1 MSVFSDL
8 VSSRELLAN
17 LTSREVK
24 GKYKRTLLGQLWSLI
39 NPLAQMLI
47 FTVVFSFVIRIQPD
61 KGNPSGLNVFAL
73 WLMCG
78 LLPWNF
84 FANVLGGGMGS
95 LVSNENLI
103 KKVYF
108 PRVVLPV
115 SNAASIVVTWLG
127 EMVVL
132 VVALAIF
139 GGQPWKWL
147 PLVVVVMAV
156 EAVFATGVSLTL
168 SVANVYFRDVQYLV
182 GIVLQAWFYLTPIVY
197 PPHLV
202 QTQSDKLG
210 PLVGNVTAWDIYQLN
225 PMAQFAEVF
234 RKLLYDNTWPSLTS
248 VIAIACWTV
257 AAVLIGARVFARNEK
272 RLAEAL

>member
-1 MSVFSDL
+1 MSVISEL
-8 VSSRELLAN
+8 VQSRELLSN
-17 LTSREVK
+17 LTAREVK

-47 FTVVFSFVIRIQPD
+47 FTVVFSFVIKVEPD
-61 KGNPSGLNVFAL
+61 KGDPSGLDVFAL

-84 FANVLGGGMGS
+84 FANVLHGGMGS
-95 LVSNENLI
+95 LVGNENLI

-108 PRVVLPV
+108 PRIVLPV

-127 EMVVL
+127 EMGVL
-132 VVALAIF
+132 ILALALF

-147 PLVVVVMAV
+147 PLVFVIMAV
-156 EAVFATGVSLTL
+156 EAVFATGVALTL
-168 SVANVYFRDVQYLV
+168 SIANVYFRDVQYLI

-197 PPHLV
+197 PAHLV
-202 QTQSDKLG
+202 QAQSDGVG
-210 PLVGNVTAWDIYQLN
+210 PLAGSITAWDLYQLN
-225 PMAQFAEVF
+225 PMTQFTEVF
-234 RKLLYDNTWPSLTS
+234 RKLLYDNTWPSPSS
-248 VIAIACWTV
+248 VVAIVCWTL
-257 AAVLIGARVFARNEK
+257 AAVAVGTWVFGRNEK

>member
-1 MSVFSDL
+1 MSVFTDL
-8 VSSRELLAN
+8 VSSRELLSN

-47 FTVVFSFVIRIQPD
+47 FTAVFSFVIRVQPD
-61 KGNPSGLNVFAL
+61 KGNPSGLDVFAL

-95 LVSNENLI
+95 LVSSENLI

-132 VVALAIF
+132 IVALAIF

-168 SVANVYFRDVQYLV
+168 SIANVYFRDVQYLI

-202 QTQSDKLG
+202 QTQSDKFG

-225 PMAQFAEVF
+225 PLTQFADVF
-234 RKLLYDNTWPSLTS
+234 RKLLYDNTWPSLS
-248 VIAIACWTV
+248 SIIAIVCWTV
-257 AAVLIGARVFARNEK
+257 AAVVIGAWVFARNEK

>member
-1 MSVFSDL
+1 MSVFTDL
-8 VSSRELLAN
+8 VSSRELLSN
-17 LTSREVK
+17 LTAREVK

-47 FTVVFSFVIRIQPD
+47 FTVVFSFVIRVQPD
-61 KGNPSGLNVFAL
+61 KGNPSGLDVFAL

-84 FANVLGGGMGS
+84 FANVLHGGMAS
-95 LVSNENLI
+95 LVGNENLI

-127 EMVVL
+127 EMAVL
-132 VVALAIF
+132 VVALSLF

-147 PLVVVVMAV
+147 PLVLVVMAV
-156 EAVFATGVSLTL
+156 EAVFATGVALTL
-168 SVANVYFRDVQYLV
+168 SVANVYFRDVQYLI

-197 PPHLV
+197 PAHLV
-202 QTQSDKLG
+202 QTQSDKFG
-210 PLVGNVTAWDIYQLN
+210 PLVGNVTAWDLYQLN
-225 PMAQFAEVF
+225 PMTQFADVF
-234 RKLLYDNTWPSLTS
+234 RKLLYDNTWPTMSS
-248 VIAIACWTV
+248 VVAILCWTA
-257 AAVLIGARVFARNEK
+257 AAVVIGAWVFARNEK

>member
-1 MSVFSDL
+1 MSVFTDL
-8 VSSRELLAN
+8 VSSRELLSN

-47 FTVVFSFVIRIQPD
+47 FTAVFSFVIRVQPD
-61 KGNPSGLNVFAL
+61 KGSPSGLDVFAL

-95 LVSNENLI
+95 LVSSENLI

-132 VVALAIF
+132 IVALLVRA
-139 GGQPWKWL
+139 
-147 PLVVVVMAV
+147 PLAAVRPGMNWQMAV
-156 EAVFATGVSLTL
+156 MFPFPAAKTAAIPPAR
-168 SVANVYFRDVQYLV
+168 SVC
-182 GIVLQAWFYLTPIVY
+182 G
-197 PPHLV
+197 
-202 QTQSDKLG
+202 QS
-210 PLVGNVTAWDIYQLN
+210 
-225 PMAQFAEVF
+225 
-234 RKLLYDNTWPSLTS
+234 R
-248 VIAIACWTV
+248 
-257 AAVLIGARVFARNEK
+257 R
-272 RLAEAL
+272 

>member
-1 MSVFSDL
+1 VSVFSDL
-8 VSSRELLAN
+8 ASSRELLAN

-24 GKYKRTLLGQLWSLI
+24 GKYKRTVLGQLWSLI

-47 FTVVFSFVIRIQPD
+47 FTVVFSFVIRVQPD

-84 FANVLGGGMGS
+84 FANVLHGGMGS

-127 EMVVL
+127 EMAVL
-132 VVALAIF
+132 VVAIAIF

-156 EAVFATGVSLTL
+156 EAVFATGVALTL
-168 SVANVYFRDVQYLV
+168 SVANVYFRDVQYLI

-197 PPHLV
+197 PTHLV

-210 PLVGNVTAWDIYQLN
+210 PIVGNITAWDLYQLN
-225 PMAQFAEVF
+225 PMTQFADVF
-234 RKLLYDNTWPSLTS
+234 RKLLYDNTWPTLSS
-248 VIAIACWTV
+248 VIAILCWTV

>member
-1 MSVFSDL
+1 MSVFTDL
-8 VSSRELLAN
+8 VSSRELLSN

-47 FTVVFSFVIRIQPD
+47 FTAVFSFVIRVQPD
-61 KGNPSGLNVFAL
+61 KGSPSGLDVFAL

-95 LVSNENLI
+95 LVSSENLI

-132 VVALAIF
+132 IVALAIF

-168 SVANVYFRDVQYLV
+168 SIANVYFRDVQYLI

-202 QTQSDKLG
+202 QTQSDKFG

-225 PMAQFAEVF
+225 PLTQFADVF
-234 RKLLYDNTWPSLTS
+234 RKLLYDNTWPSLS
-248 VIAIACWTV
+248 SIIAIVCWTV
-257 AAVLIGARVFARNEK
+257 AAVVIGAWVFARNEK